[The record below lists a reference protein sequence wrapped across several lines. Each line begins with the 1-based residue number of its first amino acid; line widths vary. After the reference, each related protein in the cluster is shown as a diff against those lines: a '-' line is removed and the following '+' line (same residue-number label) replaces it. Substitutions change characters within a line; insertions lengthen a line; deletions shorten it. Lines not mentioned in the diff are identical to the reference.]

1 MICALQAAE
10 NCTHSQPRST
20 GKKCWLTFTIMLL
33 TTSIYM
39 GSSIWAPAIEQGA
52 EYFHVG
58 LVASTLGISLFVLG
72 YATGPLFLS
81 PITEIPA
88 IGRTSPYIVTL
99 LVYCVLQLP
108 NALVTNFPGFCV
120 LRFLSGFVGSP
131 ALATGGESV
140 ARRATEQPHHL
151 SRIEPKLT
159 RFLPA
164 GASLSD
170 TFAPHKL
177 PYAMALYNLAAA
189 SAPGLGPILSGF
201 AVDVLGW
208 RWAFWEML
216 LLSAGSL
223 IILSFTMPEV
233 SDTIER
239 AHKCHYYLPSVR

>member
-1 MICALQAAE
+1 MIYSLQVVE
-10 NCTHSQPRST
+10 KCTHFQSRST
-20 GKKCWLTFTIMLL
+20 GKKCWFTGTIMLL

-52 EYFHVG
+52 GYFHVG

-131 ALATGGESV
+131 ALATGGGSV
-140 ARRATEQPHHL
+140 RRRAMKHRHHVT
-151 SRIEPKLT
+151 RIV
-159 RFLPA
+159 
-164 GASLSD
+164 SLS
-170 TFAPHKL
+170 
-177 PYAMALYNLAAA
+177 
-189 SAPGLGPILSGF
+189 
-201 AVDVLGW
+201 
-208 RWAFWEML
+208 
-216 LLSAGSL
+216 
-223 IILSFTMPEV
+223 
-233 SDTIER
+233 
-239 AHKCHYYLPSVR
+239 